1 MPAVIG
7 SVVVGEVLRFD
18 ANRLIALSNAAVAGW
33 LPTFKVF
40 VIDSTSTCALTRAVV
55 ADACGS
61 VFGPPR
67 PSSLPSIKS
76 APRTSMTLSAD
87 EVRPAARLIE
97 STRRIVSASVSE
109 LLTISAKFE
118 SLICVLI
125 GSVTS
130 EVKPLL
136 NSATTVARAV
146 RMLLAV
152 SPPFI

>member
-1 MPAVIG
+1 
-7 SVVVGEVLRFD
+7 
-18 ANRLIALSNAAVAGW
+18 
-33 LPTFKVF
+33 
-40 VIDSTSTCALTRAVV
+40 
-55 ADACGS
+55 
-61 VFGPPR
+61 
-67 PSSLPSIKS
+67 
-76 APRTSMTLSAD
+76 MTLSAD

-136 NSATTVARAV
+136 NSATTVARADTNVARGEPTVHLTCRGHRQCRERIQIGNRPAARLSRRARQREIRRQV
-146 RMLLAV
+146 RD
-152 SPPFI
+152 